1 MNLCGIW
8 RKGVAS
14 IIESSR
20 AQMCTWNDKQSTW
33 PVTNGYSRADKRLR
47 IAALDKQWLDG
58 TFITMS
64 LPIRCNRFNH
74 ATWIFDYCTDVTDVL
89 TRLSFPSLRFRPSVF
104 ENYHEDTPRSKQ
116 HGRSVFQRCRVTA
129 HLGVNQYLYSSLSIY

>member
-1 MNLCGIW
+1 MGHQCNDVGDCAAADREDEGVGHWRVISGVFAGAPTLAVHEDEGGEAAGGSGLLDPFAVKFAWENHFGTVMNLCGIW

-33 PVTNGYSRADKRLR
+33 PVTNGYSHADKRLR

-64 LPIRCNRFNH
+64 LTH
-74 ATWIFDYCTDVTDVL
+74 TM
-89 TRLSFPSLRFRPSVF
+89 
-104 ENYHEDTPRSKQ
+104 
-116 HGRSVFQRCRVTA
+116 
-129 HLGVNQYLYSSLSIY
+129 